1 MNGRYSYDG
10 LDRILHE
17 KARLGLLT
25 CLMAHP
31 EGLLFNDLKEL
42 CNLTDGNLSRHLQ
55 ALHQH
60 QIIEIYKNL
69 EQKRPQTL
77 CRISPEGRDKFL
89 AYLEELNRV
98 LQDAEK
104 TARESRECFHLSPEW
119 SPT

>member
-1 MNGRYSYDG
+1 MSGRYSYDG

-17 KARLGLLT
+17 KARLGILT
-25 CLMAHP
+25 CLVAHP
-31 EGLLFNDLKEL
+31 EGLLFNDLKDL

-60 QIIEIYKNL
+60 QIVEIFKNQ

-77 CRISPEGRDKFL
+77 CRISAEGREKFL

-98 LQDAEK
+98 LQDAET
-104 TARESRECFHLSPEW
+104 TAKNLNQIQAVPPGW
-119 SPT
+119 APA

>member
-1 MNGRYSYDG
+1 MNGRYAYDG

-25 CLMAHP
+25 CLASHP

-55 ALHQH
+55 VLQ
-60 QIIEIYKNL
+60 QNNVVEIFKSF

-77 CRISPEGRDKFL
+77 CRISPEGRDRFL
-89 AYLEELNRV
+89 AYIGELQKV
-98 LQDAEK
+98 LLDAE
-104 TARESRECFHLSPEW
+104 TTSQRQNAGQSLPPGW
-119 SPT
+119 VPA